1 MGELSEAAPSRPA
14 GGAAAGRFARERTA
28 FARRLR
34 RDSTATATATAAAA
48 ERRRW
53 QRLRGRGRGAKFRR
67 QQALGR
73 FTVDCACRGHRLV
86 IELDG
91 GRHAGS
97 PADRARGA
105 GVSGFSGFWNPEV
118 MTNIDGV
125 PATIET
131 ARRR

>member
-34 RDSTATATATAAAA
+34 RDSTAAAA